1 MKALF
6 VARSDFLAKPYE
18 GADLAAKIGE
28 LRSRK
33 ETRPRRG

>member
-6 VARSDFLAKPYE
+6 VARSDFVPKPYT
-18 GADLAAKIGE
+18 GSDLVAKIGE

-33 ETRPRRG
+33 GTRPRRD